1 MDPFHVVELA
11 GDALERC
18 RQRVQ
23 QQTRGHRGRTGDPL
37 YGIRRVLRT
46 GSDLLTDRQRQRLT
60 AVFATEQHV
69 EVEATWG
76 VYQRIVAAY
85 RNHDRAAAKTELKR
99 IIATITAAVPT
110 ALTELITLGRTLKRR
125 AVGSWRLGQKNAC
138 GSLSGSNPPVSH
150 RGRYRGIQSAIRGGT
165 GQNTE

>member
-1 MDPFHVVELA
+1 
-11 GDALERC
+11 
-18 RQRVQ
+18 
-23 QQTRGHRGRTGDPL
+23 
-37 YGIRRVLRT
+37 VLRT
-46 GSDLLTDRQRQRLT
+46 GSDLLIDRQRQRLT

-110 ALTELITLGRTLKRR
+110 ALTELITLGRTLNVALPTCWAQVRCPGD
-125 AVGSWRLGQKNAC
+125 GSRPSA
-138 GSLSGSNPPVSH
+138 
-150 RGRYRGIQSAIRGGT
+150 GRHLP
-165 GQNTE
+165 